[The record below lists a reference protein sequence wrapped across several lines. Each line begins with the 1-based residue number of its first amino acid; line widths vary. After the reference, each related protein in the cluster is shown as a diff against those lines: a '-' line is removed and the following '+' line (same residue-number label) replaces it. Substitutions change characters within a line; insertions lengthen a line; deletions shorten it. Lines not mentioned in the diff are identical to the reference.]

1 MKKFAFTFSAALLL
15 LSAAAAQTASGPAPA
30 PPAPVANA
38 VAQNSAFGL
47 LKLPLSSEPSTQK
60 AQQLLEQ
67 MVQALGGEAY
77 LNMQD
82 MEQTGRTYSFYHG
95 ESTGTGVLY
104 RRLWKWP
111 GKERME
117 LTKQRDW
124 YIIYNGENGYDV
136 TFRGTAALE
145 DAALADYLR
154 RREHS
159 LAVVLRIWLHSP
171 GVVTLFVGEALA
183 ERRQTEQVSLLTAQN
198 DSVSIYIDSDSHLP
212 RRVSFI
218 WRDDKTRDRTEEA
231 EGYDNYRPVQGVL
244 TPLSITRYRD
254 GDIVNQRFITDTKYN
269 QNLPD
274 SLFAAAVTWDPKH
287 PASAKRK

>member
-1 MKKFAFTFSAALLL
+1 MKKFAFTFSAALFLL
-15 LSAAAAQTASGPAPA
+15 AAAAAQTAP
-30 PPAPVANA
+30 PPAPVANGVTQTA
-38 VAQNSAFGL
+38 APGL
-47 LKLPLSSEPSTQK
+47 LKLPPSSDPSTQK
-60 AQQLLEQ
+60 AQRLLEQ

-77 LNMQD
+77 LNLQD
-82 MEQTGRTYSFYHG
+82 MQQAGRTYSFYHG
-95 ESTGTGVLY
+95 ESSGTGVLY

-124 YIIYNGENGYDV
+124 YIIYTGDKGYDV

-145 DAALADYLR
+145 DEVLADYLR
-154 RREHS
+154 RRQHS
-159 LAVVLRIWLHSP
+159 LPVLLRDWLHAP
-171 GVVTLFVGEALA
+171 GIVVLFVGEALA
-183 ERRQTEQVSLLTAQN
+183 ERRQTEQVSLLTSQN

-231 EGYDNYRPVQGVL
+231 EGYDNYRSVQGIM
-244 TPLSITRYRD
+244 TPFSITRYRD
-254 GDIVNQRFITDTKYN
+254 GDVVNQRFITETKYN

-274 SLFAAAVTWDPKH
+274 SLFVAAVTWDPKH
-287 PASAKRK
+287 PATAKKK